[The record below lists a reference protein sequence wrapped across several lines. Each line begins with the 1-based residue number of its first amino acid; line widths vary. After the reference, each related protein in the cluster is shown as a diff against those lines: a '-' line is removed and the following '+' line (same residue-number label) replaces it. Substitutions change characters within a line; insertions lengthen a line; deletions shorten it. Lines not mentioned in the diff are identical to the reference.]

1 MNNLPNRSR
10 QGVYAS
16 NSGPSSHSD
25 LQPPSDTS
33 AQLVIHDFRARGLV
47 AVICA
52 HFSEKNQNATE
63 PVHFIPFQQFWRPP
77 GTNTDERLYD
87 ELYTTDA
94 WLREHQCLQ
103 QLPPVPGCKL
113 ERVII
118 VLMFSSDAMHIA
130 QFSQAYLWP
139 IYLYFGNNSK
149 WDRRKPSSRVCQH
162 IAYIPKVHAL
172 KSSAAQSIRSKVTP
186 SLLAHLKR
194 ELFHACW
201 RILLDDEFLEAYRHG
216 IPLRCADGIE
226 RRLYPRIFTYSADYP
241 EMALIA
247 TIKDLGNF
255 PCPHCLIPKAKIPQ
269 LGLKSDDAIRN
280 NRRKD
285 DENRQQLV
293 TQARK
298 YIYGDGYV
306 VNSKH
311 VSDILFA
318 TSAVPTLSA
327 FSERLREFGGVDM
340 YEMLT
345 PDLLHE
351 FELGVWKSV
360 FTHLMRMLSTLRTDA
375 VETFDSRFREI
386 TTFGSDTIRK
396 FRHNVSAMRKFAARD
411 FEDVLQCCIP
421 CFQGLFPAPDDEEI
435 ITLLFTLAEWHAL
448 AKLRVHTPT
457 TLDRLRAQTA
467 ALGRRLRRFE
477 KDITPRYATV
487 ETDQEFE
494 LRSRR
499 EARELIRRRAEATTS
514 ITQDATKRQTGFS
527 LKTYKLHALGGY
539 VDAIKMFG
547 TTDSYSTQISELEH
561 RRAKAKA
568 RRTNLVN
575 VVKDINKLD
584 RREVHLSRRAEQLAE
599 AQASEQAATS
609 LSNDFMPEPS
619 SNELGT
625 EDDDVSG
632 RLPVPNERYHIGE
645 RGTRIYLAHFL
656 ASRAN
661 DPAIQD
667 FILNLKNH
675 ILFRL
680 HSSSAIA
687 SQSEQPFTDD
697 ERRRVSIPSGVI
709 FQHATLGIRYTTYD
723 IRRGQDTI
731 NPRSNHHFVMVNADH
746 DSDHP
751 YWYAKVIGIFH
762 INAVCQGRDNSQPF
776 RCEFLWV
783 RWFDLQVPGGWN
795 MCRLDR
801 IGYSTGHSLSA
812 TYGFIDPASVVRASH
827 LIPAFYYGRGPSLTE
842 RQSIGSDSTEG
853 DWDSYYVN
861 RFVDRDMVARYL
873 GFGPGHLRQNSAL
886 TDGIP
891 PTDQDPPEEVE
902 EEEGI
907 IDEAELPESEDE
919 NEPIVSLSDGDETES
934 DSQYESMLEEDYD
947 I

>member
-1 MNNLPNRSR
+1 
-10 QGVYAS
+10 
-16 NSGPSSHSD
+16 
-25 LQPPSDTS
+25 
-33 AQLVIHDFRARGLV
+33 
-47 AVICA
+47 
-52 HFSEKNQNATE
+52 
-63 PVHFIPFQQFWRPP
+63 
-77 GTNTDERLYD
+77 
-87 ELYTTDA
+87 
-94 WLREHQCLQ
+94 
-103 QLPPVPGCKL
+103 
-113 ERVII
+113 
-118 VLMFSSDAMHIA
+118 
-130 QFSQAYLWP
+130 
-139 IYLYFGNNSK
+139 
-149 WDRRKPSSRVCQH
+149 
-162 IAYIPKVHAL
+162 
-172 KSSAAQSIRSKVTP
+172 
-186 SLLAHLKR
+186 
-194 ELFHACW
+194 
-201 RILLDDEFLEAYRHG
+201 
-216 IPLRCADGIE
+216 
-226 RRLYPRIFTYSADYP
+226 
-241 EMALIA
+241 
-247 TIKDLGNF
+247 
-255 PCPHCLIPKAKIPQ
+255 
-269 LGLKSDDAIRN
+269 
-280 NRRKD
+280 
-285 DENRQQLV
+285 
-293 TQARK
+293 
-298 YIYGDGYV
+298 
-306 VNSKH
+306 
-311 VSDILFA
+311 
-318 TSAVPTLSA
+318 
-327 FSERLREFGGVDM
+327 
-340 YEMLT
+340 
-345 PDLLHE
+345 
-351 FELGVWKSV
+351 
-360 FTHLMRMLSTLRTDA
+360 
-375 VETFDSRFREI
+375 
-386 TTFGSDTIRK
+386 
-396 FRHNVSAMRKFAARD
+396 MRKFAARD

-625 EDDDVSG
+625 EDDD
-632 RLPVPNERYHIGE
+632 
-645 RGTRIYLAHFL
+645 
-656 ASRAN
+656 
-661 DPAIQD
+661 D

-751 YWYAKVIGIFH
+751 YWEETTPNHFVASSFG
-762 INAVCQGRDNSQPF
+762 
-776 RCEFLWV
+776 
-783 RWFDLQVPGGWN
+783 
-795 MCRLDR
+795 